1 MTYVPVDKC
10 KATEADGRMTC
21 LLCLT
26 SWGADGSPPSIC
38 LNHGNDAMKRPRAPV
53 GAEKTGQD
61 RFYQRR
67 KFRPEGYP
75 A

>member
-1 MTYVPVDKC
+1 MVYVAVDKC
-10 KATEADGRMTC
+10 KAKTVDGRKTC

-26 SWGADGSPPSIC
+26 SWGDDGSPPTIC
-38 LNHGNDAMKRPRAPV
+38 LNNGNDAMKRPRPPV

-61 RFYQRR
+61 SFYRRR